1 MNKKITVNLAVAIAI
16 LAMTVTFVVTM
27 ILSTQIFNSTVSSVR
42 QKQVMYNNIAEIDK
56 AVRASYYGEIN
67 DTTLYDMMGAGYM
80 AGIGDPNAV
89 YYTAAQ
95 YTEYKGIQ
103 SGKVVG
109 VGVDVVKD
117 ATTNNARVV
126 RVYNDSPAQQAGFEK
141 NWMITKIGE
150 TDVKN
155 LTLAQINSLLRGEAG
170 TTVTIT
176 ATNLAGETKTAELQ
190 RRQYDMPS
198 IEYTVPAG
206 KTTGY
211 VRIYTFNANTEKE
224 MEAALEDMTGRET
237 PIDSLVLDV
246 RDNDGGSLTEA
257 MDVIDMLCPV
267 GTIASQEKGG
277 EVTVLDTSDNKEVQ
291 LPIVVLMNKSTAAG
305 AELLADSIRIFEKG
319 SLVGIT
325 TAGKGSIT
333 CEPVAMTNGSAVSF
347 TIGKLLDH
355 NGESFD
361 GTGVSPDVEVPL
373 TAEEERNYY
382 NYTVDT
388 DPQIAKAFET
398 ASLLLNRQQNQ
409 AASSGAASTSE
420 SEAGTASQAQPS
432 SDSAAQPSSDSTAQ

>member
-56 AVRASYYGEIN
+56 AVRANYYGEIN

-80 AGIGDPNAV
+80 AGIGDANAL

-109 VGVDVVKD
+109 VGVDVDVVKD
-117 ATTNNARVV
+117 SATGSARVV
-126 RVYNDSPAQQAGFEK
+126 RVYTDSPAQQAGFEK
-141 NWMITKIGE
+141 NWMITKIGD
-150 TDVKN
+150 TDVKS
-155 LTLAQINSLLRGEAG
+155 LTLAQVNSLLRGEAG
-170 TTVTIT
+170 TTVTVT
-176 ATNLAGETKTAELQ
+176 GTNLAGETQTAELQ

-198 IEYTVPAG
+198 IEYTVPQG
-206 KTTGY
+206 KTGGY
-211 VRIYTFNANTEKE
+211 VRIYTFNTNTEKE
-224 MEAALEDMTGRET
+224 LEAALEDMLGRET

-277 EVTVLDTSDNKEVQ
+277 EVTVLDTSDNKEVA
-291 LPIVVLMNKSTAAG
+291 LPIVVLMNKNTTAG

-319 SLVGIT
+319 RLVGVT

-333 CEPVAMTNGSAVSF
+333 CEPVAMTNGTAVSF
-347 TIGKLLDH
+347 TVGKLLDH
-355 NGESFD
+355 NGQSFD
-361 GTGVSPDVEVPL
+361 GTGVAPDVEVPL
-373 TAEEERNYY
+373 TAEEERSYY
-382 NYTVDT
+382 TYTVEN

-398 ASLLLNRQQNQ
+398 AALLLNRQQGG
-409 AASSGAASTSE
+409 AASSGAESASSG
-420 SEAGTASQAQPS
+420 SEAPAASGE
-432 SDSAAQPSSDSTAQ
+432 

>member
-56 AVRASYYGEIN
+56 AVRANYYGEIN
-67 DTTLYDMMGAGYM
+67 DITLYDMMGAGYM
-80 AGIGDPNAV
+80 AGIGDANAV

-103 SGKVVG
+103 SGQVVG

-117 ATTNNARVV
+117 ATTGNARVV
-126 RVYNDSPAQQAGFEK
+126 RVYTDSPAQQAGFEK
-141 NWMITKIGE
+141 NWMITRIGE
-150 TDVKN
+150 TDVRN
-155 LTLAQINSLLRGEAG
+155 LTLAQVNSLLRGEAG
-170 TTVTIT
+170 TTVTVT
-176 ATNLAGETKTAELQ
+176 ATNLAGETQTAELQ

-198 IEYTVPAG
+198 LEYTVPEG
-206 KTTGY
+206 QTCGY
-211 VRIYTFNANTEKE
+211 VRIYTFNGNTEKE
-224 MEAALEDMTGRET
+224 LEAALEAMTGGEA

-246 RDNDGGSLTEA
+246 RDNDGGSLAEA

-277 EVTVLDTSDNKEVQ
+277 EVTVLDTSDNQEVE
-291 LPIVVLMNKSTAAG
+291 LPIVVLMNANTAAG

-319 SLVGIT
+319 SLVGTT
-325 TAGKGSIT
+325 TAGKGSIV
-333 CEPVAMTNGSAVSF
+333 CEPVAMTNGSAVAF
-347 TIGKLLDH
+347 TVGKLLDH
-355 NGESFD
+355 NGQSFD
-361 GTGVSPDVEVPL
+361 GTGVAPDVEVPL
-373 TAEEERNYY
+373 TTEEERNYY
-382 NYTVDT
+382 NYTVDS

-398 ASLLLNRQQNQ
+398 ASLLLSRMQNQ
-409 AASSGAASTSE
+409 TASSGAASGSSSTS
-420 SEAGTASQAQPS
+420 APASAPAS
-432 SDSAAQPSSDSTAQ
+432 GG

>member
-56 AVRASYYGEIN
+56 AVRANYYGEIN

-80 AGIGDPNAV
+80 AGIGDANAL

-103 SGKVVG
+103 SGKGVG

-117 ATTNNARVV
+117 SATGSARVV
-126 RVYNDSPAQQAGFEK
+126 RVYTDSPAQQAGFEK
-141 NWMITKIGE
+141 NWMITKIGD
-150 TDVKN
+150 TDVKS
-155 LTLAQINSLLRGEAG
+155 LTLAQVNSLLRGEAG
-170 TTVTIT
+170 TTVTVT
-176 ATNLAGETKTAELQ
+176 GTNLAGETQTAELQ

-198 IEYTVPAG
+198 IEYTVPQG
-206 KTTGY
+206 TTGGY
-211 VRIYTFNANTEKE
+211 VRQYSVTTNTEKE
-224 MEAALEDMTGRET
+224 REAALEDMEGRET

-277 EVTVLDTSDNKEVQ
+277 EVTVLDTSDNKEVA
-291 LPIVVLMNKSTAAG
+291 LPIVVLMNKNTAAG

-319 SLVGIT
+319 RLVGVT

-333 CEPVAMTNGSAVSF
+333 CEPVAMTNGTAVSF
-347 TIGKLLDH
+347 TVGKLLDH
-355 NGESFD
+355 NGQSFD
-361 GTGVSPDVEVPL
+361 GTGVAPDVEVPL
-373 TAEEERNYY
+373 SAEEERSYY
-382 NYTVDT
+382 TYTVEN

-398 ASLLLNRQQNQ
+398 AALLLNRQQGGA
-409 AASSGAASTSE
+409 AASGAESASG
-420 SEAGTASQAQPS
+420 
-432 SDSAAQPSSDSTAQ
+432 SAAVSAPASGE

>member
-56 AVRASYYGEIN
+56 AVRANYYGEIN

-80 AGIGDPNAV
+80 AGIGDANAL

-117 ATTNNARVV
+117 SATGSARVV
-126 RVYNDSPAQQAGFEK
+126 RVYTDSPAQQAGFEK
-141 NWMITKIGE
+141 NWMITKIGD
-150 TDVKN
+150 TDVKS
-155 LTLAQINSLLRGEAG
+155 LTLAQVNSLLRGEAG
-170 TTVTIT
+170 TTVTVT
-176 ATNLAGETKTAELQ
+176 GTNLAGETQTAELQ

-198 IEYTVPAG
+198 IEYTVPQG
-206 KTTGY
+206 KTGGY

-224 MEAALEDMTGRET
+224 LEAALEDMLGRET

-277 EVTVLDTSDNKEVQ
+277 EVTVLDTSDNKEVA
-291 LPIVVLMNKSTAAG
+291 LPIVVLMNKNTAAG

-319 SLVGIT
+319 RLVGVT

-333 CEPVAMTNGSAVSF
+333 CEPVAMTNGTAVSF
-347 TIGKLLDH
+347 TVGKLLDH
-355 NGESFD
+355 NGQSFD
-361 GTGVSPDVEVPL
+361 GTGVAPDVEVPL
-373 TAEEERNYY
+373 TAEEERSYY
-382 NYTVDT
+382 TYTVEN

-398 ASLLLNRQQNQ
+398 AALLLNRQQGGA
-409 AASSGAASTSE
+409 AASGAESASGSAAAS
-420 SEAGTASQAQPS
+420 APASGE
-432 SDSAAQPSSDSTAQ
+432 